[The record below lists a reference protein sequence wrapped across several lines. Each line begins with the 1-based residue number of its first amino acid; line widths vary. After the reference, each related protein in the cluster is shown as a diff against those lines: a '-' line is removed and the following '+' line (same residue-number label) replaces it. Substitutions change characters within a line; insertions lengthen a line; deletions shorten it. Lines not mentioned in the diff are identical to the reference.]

1 MTRNWLPVLIL
12 GAAFLLASH
21 AVYLRG
27 QTAAKTARPAS
38 AAPAHAPANY
48 GAKGDG
54 QADDTDALQKAID
67 AGTGTIF
74 LQGGTF
80 RITRPLTV
88 DLAKVGFTAI
98 IADGTARLVMDGP
111 GPAIKFIGTHAG
123 TAAPSTVQDAV
134 WQNERMPRVERLE
147 IVGTNDE
154 TDGIE
159 ASGTMQLTIEDCNIR
174 GVRHAIHL
182 TGRNRNV
189 LIATCHLYNNR
200 GIGVFFD
207 NVNLHQ
213 TIINACHISY
223 NGGGGIVT
231 RGGEVRNVQ
240 INGCD
245 IEANRA
251 VDGPPTANILFDSTG
266 GSMAEGSIVGCTI
279 QHTGRAKDS
288 ANIRILGRGVA
299 KRDGEERPFNCGH
312 ICIGSNAMSDAQ
324 TNIHLDGVRG
334 ATITGNT
341 LWQGFSYNLLVEN
354 CSHLVFGS
362 NMLER
367 NPLYGYTSEANN
379 AVVFRNSRD
388 CTLNGLHI
396 HNVLNSEAGLVMDAC
411 QRMQVAN
418 CSLLDC
424 ENAGL
429 LLRNV
434 SGTHV
439 SDCLIRDDRPGVET
453 SVPIR
458 IIGGRVNMIVGNFL
472 QGRPEMDLRSG
483 HIADNFG
490 LDPKLPERE

>member
-1 MTRNWLPVLIL
+1 MTRNWLPALIL
-12 GAAFLLASH
+12 ASALLLASH
-21 AVYLRG
+21 GLHLLG
-27 QTAAKTARPAS
+27 QTGTSPARPAV
-38 AAPAHAPANY
+38 PTPEHVPANY

-54 QADDTDALQKAID
+54 QTDDSDSLQRAVD

-80 RITRPLTV
+80 RITKPIVV

-111 GPAIKFIGTHAG
+111 GPAIKFVGTHGG
-123 TAAPSTVQDAV
+123 TAAPSTVEDGV
-134 WQNERMPRVERLE
+134 WKNERMPRVERLE
-147 IVGTNDE
+147 IIGTNDE
-154 TDGIE
+154 ADGIE
-159 ASGTMQLTIEDCNIR
+159 ATGTMQLTIEDCNIR

-189 LIATCHLYNNR
+189 LIATCHLYHNR
-200 GIGVFFD
+200 GIGIFLD
-207 NVNLHQ
+207 DVNLHQ

-245 IEANRA
+245 IEANMA

-279 QHTGRAKDS
+279 QHTGDAKDS
-288 ANIRILGRGVA
+288 ANIRILGRGIA
-299 KRDGEERPFNCGH
+299 TRNGEQMEFNCGH
-312 ICIGSNAMSDAQ
+312 ICIGDNVMSDVQ

-334 ATITGNT
+334 ATISGNT
-341 LWQGFSYNLLVEN
+341 LWQGFAYNLLVED

-367 NPLYGYTSEANN
+367 NPMYGYTREADNR
-379 AVVFRNSRD
+379 VVFRNSRD
-388 CTLNGLHI
+388 CTLNGMHI
-396 HNVLNSEAGLVMDAC
+396 HNVINGEAGLVMENC

-424 ENAGL
+424 ETAGIL
-429 LLRNV
+429 LKDV
-434 SGTHV
+434 SGSHV
-439 SDCLIRDDRPGVET
+439 SDCLVRDDRPGNEK
-453 SVPIR
+453 SIPIR
-458 IIGGRVNMIVGNFL
+458 VIGGRVNMIVGNFL
-472 QGRPEMDLRSG
+472 QGVPDMDPRSG

-490 LDPKLPERE
+490 LDAKLRQ